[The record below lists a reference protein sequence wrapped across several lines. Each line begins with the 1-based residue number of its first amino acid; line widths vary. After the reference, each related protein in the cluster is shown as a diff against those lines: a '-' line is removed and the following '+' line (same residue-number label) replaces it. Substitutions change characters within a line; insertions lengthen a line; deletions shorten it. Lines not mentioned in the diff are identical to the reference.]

1 MTRLIR
7 RFGAGLVFL
16 FLAAPV
22 LAQTANLE
30 VLVVNHDTN
39 APLAGVRVDVD
50 NSQVGLH
57 ASGATNAGGKV
68 RFESLTTA
76 GRYSVGIAA
85 STGFTPVRAD
95 DLVLR
100 SNQDRSVTLVTSPKT
115 AVTSEISVTAE
126 SSVARIDTVTAEV
139 ASSLTQREIETL
151 PIEGRDLTRA
161 LYRLPNVTQATGFF
175 PEAPNVSINGAN
187 SLYTQYLIDG
197 LDNNE
202 NFLGGEKF
210 EIPTGFSRELTV
222 LTNNYSSE
230 YGRTANGVVNVTSRS
245 GGNDLSGEAF
255 YLTRPGPSIDGTSP
269 FTQRDLSGNDVK
281 AGFRR
286 NQFGAG
292 LGGPVVRDHTFFFLD
307 LEHTKDGKDNLL
319 TSPALGVNETVR
331 GTNTFNYYSAKLDQH
346 WTDSFFST
354 LRANLG
360 DVKIERQAGGLDGG
374 VTFPS
379 AANNQVRDSR
389 IVASNNVWTTGRFVP
404 ETNLQYSW
412 FRWDYGR
419 PEAGGEPQVVVLDSQ
434 GETAAILGHPGY
446 VFNDVERTLQG
457 QQKVTFALNDHNTL
471 KAGAEVISSRFRLFG
486 GGNVNGN
493 YTVMLTAAQ
502 EAALRARNL
511 GAGIGLTDIPANV
524 NVLDYNVELQPK
536 AFGATQTVSGG
547 YAEDLIAVNP
557 RLNVTAGLRYD
568 YDSLSKGGA
577 AKGDRNNV
585 APRLSANYQ
594 LSNDSSIRA
603 GYGIFYDKIV
613 YSIYSDA
620 LQQSSTSPGFR
631 SQIQQLI
638 AKGILPANTDLN
650 RIFFDGNVS
659 ADFASGV
666 TYLHGPSPLPSDR
679 NAITLGEARILNPKG
694 YDNPYASQLSLG
706 YQRQLGGNTLFYV
719 DVMHNH
725 SYALPRLI
733 DLNAPAPY
741 TVDPDHPVVRT
752 PAQANATRPVAVV
765 PGGALNIVETDM
777 GGQSKYNAATFNLV
791 RDRGTGPFAYRFSYT
806 LSKLTNN
813 TEDINFKAA
822 DSNDYGAEW
831 GPSVNDRRHVVNA
844 QFTWYGTRDLSI
856 SVAGLLQSGQPVNR
870 IPDASVFGTTD
881 LNGDGRSFGDAYV
894 GNSDRYPGESRNSDR
909 LPWSKSFDLGVQYRP
924 SFILSRVELRADV
937 FNIFDTVNLSGYSN
951 NATQSNQI
959 QVGPKG
965 SGIVKKNAGPP
976 RQFQFGVRYLF

>member
-1 MTRLIR
+1 MTLIR
-7 RFGAGLVFL
+7 RFSLGLVFL
-16 FLAAPV
+16 TLAAP
-22 LAQTANLE
+22 LMAQTANLE
-30 VLVVNHDTN
+30 VLVVDRDTN
-39 APLAGVRVDVD
+39 APLAAVRVEVD
-50 NSQVGLH
+50 NGQVGFH
-57 ASGATNAGGKV
+57 ASGATNAQGKV

-76 GRYSVGIAA
+76 GRYSVGIADSGTLA
-85 STGFTPVRAD
+85 PVRAN

-100 SNQDRSVTLVTSPKT
+100 SNHDQSVTLVASAKT
-115 AVTSEISVTAE
+115 AVSSEISVTAE
-126 SSVARIDTVTAEV
+126 TSIARINTVDAEV
-139 ASSLTQREIETL
+139 ASSLTQAEIETL

-210 EIPTGFSRELTV
+210 QIPTGFSRDLTV

-245 GGNDLSGEAF
+245 GGNDFSGEAF
-255 YLTRPGPSIDGTSP
+255 YLVRPGPSIDGESP
-269 FTQRDLSGNDVK
+269 FAQRDLSGNSVK
-281 AGFRR
+281 SGFRR

-292 LGGPVVRDHTFFFLD
+292 LGGPVVRDRTFFFLD

-331 GTNTFNYYSAKLDQH
+331 GTNTFNYYSGKIDQR
-346 WTDSFFST
+346 WSDRFFST
-354 LRANLG
+354 LRGNLG
-360 DVKIERQAGGLDGG
+360 EVKLERQAGGLEGG
-374 VTFPS
+374 VTFPT
-379 AANNQVRDSR
+379 AANDQVRDSR
-389 IVASNNVWTTGRFVP
+389 IVASNNVWTLDRVVP

-419 PEAGGEPQVVVLDSQ
+419 PETGDGPQVVVLDSHGQ
-434 GETAAILGHPGY
+434 TAAILGHPGY
-446 VFNDVERTLQG
+446 VFDDTERSLQG
-457 QQKVTFALNDHNTL
+457 QQKVTFALNDRNTL
-471 KAGAEVISSRFRLFG
+471 KAGAEVLSSRFRLLG

-502 EAALRARNL
+502 EAALRAKNL
-511 GAGIGLTDIPANV
+511 GTGIGLSDIPADV
-524 NVLDYNVELQPK
+524 NVLDYNIELQTRD
-536 AFGATQTVSGG
+536 FGATQTISGG
-547 YAEDLIAVNP
+547 YVEDLIAVNP
-557 RLNVTAGLRYD
+557 RLNVTAGFRYD
-568 YDSLSKGGA
+568 YDSLSRGGA
-577 AKGDRNNV
+577 AGGDRNNI

-594 LSNDSSIRA
+594 LSNDSSLRA
-603 GYGIFYDKIV
+603 GYGIYYDKIV

-620 LQQSSTSPGFR
+620 LQQNSTSPGFR

-638 AKGILPANTDLN
+638 AKGILPGDTDLD

-659 ADFASGV
+659 ADYTSGV
-666 TYLHGPSPLPSDR
+666 KYLHGPTPLPSDR
-679 NAITLGEARILNPKG
+679 NSITLGEARILNPNG

-706 YQRQLGGNTLFYV
+706 YQRQLGRNTLFYV

-725 SYALPRLI
+725 SSNLPRLV
-733 DLNAPAPY
+733 DLNAPAAY
-741 TVDPDHPVVRT
+741 AVDPAHPVVRT
-752 PAQANATRPVAVV
+752 PAEANATRPVAVV
-765 PGGALNIVETDM
+765 PGGAQNIVVTDM
-777 GGQSKYNAATFNLV
+777 GGQSKYYASTFNLV
-791 RDRGTGPFAYRFSYT
+791 RDRGNGAYAYRLSYT

-831 GPSVNDRRHVVNA
+831 GPSINDRRHVLNA
-844 QFTWYGTRDLSI
+844 QYTWYGTRDLSI
-856 SVAGLLQSGQPVNR
+856 SVAGLFQSGQPVNR
-870 IPDASVFGTTD
+870 IPDASIFGTTD
-881 LNGDGRSFGDAYV
+881 LNGDGRSFGAAYV
-894 GNSDRYPGESRNSDR
+894 GNSDRFPGESRNSDR
-909 LPWSKSFDLGVQYRP
+909 LPWSKTVDLGLQYRP
-924 SFILSRVELRADV
+924 SFSGFSRIELRADV
-937 FNIFDTVNLSGYSN
+937 FNVFDTVNLSGYSN

-959 QVGPKG
+959 QVGA